1 MGLFQY
7 VEDGME
13 LHSGGRSQFKI
24 KCDAL
29 DDRDIECLA
38 WITSTYLIGKFSEV
52 HGVPRGGVRF
62 AKALEK
68 YKSKEGAILIVD
80 DVYTT
85 GNSIKKFT
93 KQYLKTLIGKIE
105 SPPMRFVVI
114 FARNESPEW
123 IIPIFQMWEVN
134 ENEKSI

>member
-7 VEDGME
+7 VEDGIE
-13 LHSGGRSQFKI
+13 LHSGDRSQFKI
-24 KCDAL
+24 ECDAL
-29 DDRDIECLA
+29 DDKDIECLA

-52 HGVPRGGVRF
+52 HGVPRGGIRF

-68 YKSKEGAILIVD
+68 YKSEEGAVLIVD

-85 GNSIKKFT
+85 GNSLKEFT
-93 KQYLKTLIGKIE
+93 REYLKTSEIP

-114 FARNESPEW
+114 FARNEPPEW
-123 IIPIFQMWEVN
+123 IIPIFKM
-134 ENEKSI
+134 KGG

>member
-7 VEDGME
+7 IEDGIE

-24 KCDAL
+24 ECDAL
-29 DDRDIECLA
+29 DDKDIQCLA

-52 HGVPRGGVRF
+52 HGVPRGGLRF

-68 YKSKEGAILIVD
+68 YKSKEGAILVVD

-85 GNSIKKFT
+85 GNSLREFIMNYF
-93 KQYLKTLIGKIE
+93 IE
-105 SPPMRFVVI
+105 NDMHSSPPMKTVVI
-114 FARNESPEW
+114 FARNVAPEW
-123 IIPIFQMWEVN
+123 IIPIFQMRRIN

>member
-7 VEDGME
+7 VEDGIE

-24 KCDAL
+24 ECDAL
-29 DDRDIECLA
+29 DDKDIECLA
-38 WITSTYLIGKFSEV
+38 WITSTYLVGKFSEV
-52 HGVPRGGVRF
+52 HGVPRGGLRF

-68 YKSKEGAILIVD
+68 YKDEEGAILIVD

-85 GNSIKKFT
+85 GTSIQDFTRKF
-93 KQYLKTLIGKIE
+93 LVNHFA

-114 FARNESPEW
+114 FSRNEPPEW
-123 IIPIFQMWEVN
+123 IIPIFKMWGGR
-134 ENEKSI
+134 